1 MSSFMILFVSN
12 TGEYTL
18 TILALIG
25 FLSSMS
31 PQMHHEVSLLRERT
45 ATIGM
50 SALKKLKT

>member
-1 MSSFMILFVSN
+1 MILFVSN

-18 TILALIG
+18 AILALIG

-31 PQMHHEVSLLRERT
+31 PQMHHEVSLLRERA

>member
-1 MSSFMILFVSN
+1 MILFISN

-18 TILALIG
+18 AILALIG

-31 PQMHHEVSLLRERT
+31 PQMHHEVSLLRKRT